1 MHHCVLYVVVM
12 FSIDAE
18 SEDIVVPERN
28 ESVEVCIRRSGSTV
42 NDYSVTLEAKMN
54 TAGNI
59 ANGNYSVI
67 VEPLFTPSNISE

>member
-28 ESVEVCIRRSGSTV
+28 ESVKVCIRRSGNTV
-42 NDYSVTLEAKMN
+42 NNYSVTLEAKMN

-67 VEPLFTPSNISE
+67 VEPLFTPSNISK